1 MTDMKKYI
9 FFLFAVLAFA
19 LTACDNE
26 TEPGGTAVEKMAG
39 DWMVS
44 ATDANGTQSGYF
56 MVYTYNT
63 AANVATEMF
72 IEAGGEAPFVYKAKM
87 AVEYDARTFT
97 MADFSDNMLASEE
110 DAPAKIKVTN
120 GKVEEGES
128 LQEAL
133 QREIMEEMDY
143 VIEVGEKLLTVHHTY
158 PDFEITMHAFLCHP
172 VGQRYV
178 LKEHIAAQWLS
189 TREMAILDWAE
200 ADKPIVRKISEQ

>member
-1 MTDMKKYI
+1 MI
-9 FFLFAVLAFA
+9 EVVCGVLIQKEKCFIARRNYGSSKGWYEF
-19 LTACDNE
+19 
-26 TEPGGTAVEKMAG
+26 PG
-39 DWMVS
+39 
-44 ATDANGTQSGYF
+44 
-56 MVYTYNT
+56 
-63 AANVATEMF
+63 
-72 IEAGGEAPFVYKAKM
+72 
-87 AVEYDARTFT
+87 
-97 MADFSDNMLASEE
+97 
-110 DAPAKIKVTN
+110 

-143 VIEVGEKLLTVHHTY
+143 VIEVGEKLLTVHHIY

-200 ADKPIVRKISEQ
+200 ADKPIIRKISEQ

>member
-1 MTDMKKYI
+1 MKSIEVVAAVIRLGEKYLCVQRGQTK
-9 FFLFAVLAFA
+9 FSYTSFRYEF
-19 LTACDNE
+19 
-26 TEPGGTAVEKMAG
+26 PG
-39 DWMVS
+39 
-44 ATDANGTQSGYF
+44 
-56 MVYTYNT
+56 
-63 AANVATEMF
+63 
-72 IEAGGEAPFVYKAKM
+72 
-87 AVEYDARTFT
+87 
-97 MADFSDNMLASEE
+97 
-110 DAPAKIKVTN
+110 

-200 ADKPIVRKISEQ
+200 ADKPIIRRFLFACILLIINHISFIKLLA

>member
-1 MTDMKKYI
+1 M
-9 FFLFAVLAFA
+9 
-19 LTACDNE
+19 
-26 TEPGGTAVEKMAG
+26 
-39 DWMVS
+39 
-44 ATDANGTQSGYF
+44 
-56 MVYTYNT
+56 
-63 AANVATEMF
+63 
-72 IEAGGEAPFVYKAKM
+72 
-87 AVEYDARTFT
+87 
-97 MADFSDNMLASEE
+97 
-110 DAPAKIKVTN
+110 
-120 GKVEEGES
+120 EEGES

>member
-63 AANVATEMF
+63 AANVTTEMF

-120 GKVEEGES
+120 GKVEEG
-128 LQEAL
+128 
-133 QREIMEEMDY
+133 
-143 VIEVGEKLLTVHHTY
+143 
-158 PDFEITMHAFLCHP
+158 
-172 VGQRYV
+172 
-178 LKEHIAAQWLS
+178 AATTPS
-189 TREMAILDWAE
+189 GMP
-200 ADKPIVRKISEQ
+200 ADKISFTLELKDGTVYTIEGFRRTGFQEDNLI